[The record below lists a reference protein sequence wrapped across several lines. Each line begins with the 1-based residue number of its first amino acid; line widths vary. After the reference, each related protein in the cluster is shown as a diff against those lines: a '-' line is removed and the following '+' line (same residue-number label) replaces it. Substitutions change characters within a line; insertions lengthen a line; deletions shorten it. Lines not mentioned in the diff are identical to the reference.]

1 MIAGE
6 TIHIPLIFVMNLDN
20 MGMGNLIEILVYSK
34 VDIQYKLQQ
43 HNLNLESCLL
53 NIFHFF
59 LLMHRSIL
67 YDLTFQSFDFEY
79 EGYSRNASCALN

>member
-1 MIAGE
+1 MIARE
-6 TIHIPLIFVMNLDN
+6 TIYITLIFVMNLDN
-20 MGMGNLIEILVYSK
+20 IGMRNLIQILVYSK

-59 LLMHRSIL
+59 LWMPRNIL
-67 YDLTFQSFDFEY
+67 HYLTFLSFDFEY
-79 EGYSRNASCALN
+79 TV

>member
-6 TIHIPLIFVMNLDN
+6 TIYITLIFVMNLDN
-20 MGMGNLIEILVYSK
+20 MGMGNLTEILVYSK

-59 LLMHRSIL
+59 LSMPRNIL
-67 YDLTFQSFDFEY
+67 HYLTFQFFDFEC
-79 EGYSRNASCALN
+79 SV